1 VSRGVEAHGPQGD
14 ASVALSA
21 SLMLTVPVT
30 ENPQIATRGP
40 VCIVDDDVG
49 VCDSLSV
56 LLETYGFAVL
66 AYASS
71 AQFLADDRRRVAKC
85 LVIDH
90 HMPGMDGLGV
100 IEQLQRDGVSLP
112 AILITGR
119 LDPRIA
125 QRAGELGVR
134 AILEKP
140 FAVAR
145 LVELI
150 GSALVFAR
158 SQPQ

>member
-1 VSRGVEAHGPQGD
+1 VSRSGETHGPRGD
-14 ASVALSA
+14 GGVALSA
-21 SLMLTVPVT
+21 SPRLAASVT
-30 ENPQIATRGP
+30 ESRQIATRGP

-56 LLETYGFAVL
+56 LLEAYGFAVL
-66 AYASS
+66 AYASG
-71 AQFLADDRRRVAKC
+71 AEFLRDTRRHVAKC

-90 HMPGMDGLGV
+90 HLLGMDGLGV
-100 IEQLQRDGVSLP
+100 VEELQREGAFLP

-119 LDPRIA
+119 LDARIA

-134 AILEKP
+134 AVLEKP

-145 LVELI
+145 LVELV
-150 GSALVFAR
+150 GGALAA
-158 SQPQ
+158 PD

>member
-1 VSRGVEAHGPQGD
+1 MSRGVEVHGRRGD
-14 ASVALSA
+14 AGVALSA
-21 SLMLTVPVT
+21 RVMATVT
-30 ENPQIATRGP
+30 DNRQIATHGL

-49 VCDSLSV
+49 VCESMSV

-66 AYASS
+66 AYASG
-71 AQFLADDRRRVAKC
+71 AQFLGDDRRRAAKC

-100 IEQLQRDGVSLP
+100 IEELQRDGISPP

-119 LDPRIA
+119 LDPRIT
-125 QRAGELGVR
+125 QRAGKLGVR

-150 GSALVFAR
+150 GGALAA
-158 SQPQ
+158 PN

>member
-1 VSRGVEAHGPQGD
+1 
-14 ASVALSA
+14 
-21 SLMLTVPVT
+21 VT
-30 ENPQIATRGP
+30 ENQQIATRGP

-56 LLETYGFAVL
+56 LLEAYGFAVL
-66 AYASS
+66 AYASG
-71 AQFLADDRRRVAKC
+71 AQFLGDGRRRVAKC

-90 HMPGMDGLGV
+90 HLLGMNGLGV
-100 IEQLQRDGVSLP
+100 IEELQREGVSLP
-112 AILITGR
+112 TILITGR
-119 LDPRIA
+119 LDARIV

-140 FAVAR
+140 FGVAR

-158 SQPQ
+158 S

>member
-1 VSRGVEAHGPQGD
+1 MSRDVEAHGPRGD

-21 SLMLTVPVT
+21 NRMLTAPVT
-30 ENPQIATRGP
+30 ENQQIAVRGP

-56 LLETYGFAVL
+56 LLETYGFTVL
-66 AYASS
+66 AYASG
-71 AQFLADDRRRVAKC
+71 AQFLGDDRRRVAKC

-100 IEQLQRDGVSLP
+100 VEELQRDGVSLP

-119 LDPRIA
+119 LDARIT
-125 QRAGELGVR
+125 QRAGKLGVC

-150 GSALVFAR
+150 GGVLAASD
-158 SQPQ
+158 

>member
-1 VSRGVEAHGPQGD
+1 VNRGVEARRPRGD
-14 ASVALSA
+14 ASVALSP
-21 SLMLTVPVT
+21 SLSLLTAPVT
-30 ENPQIATRGP
+30 ENRQIAMRGP
-40 VCIVDDDVG
+40 VCIIDDDVG

-66 AYASS
+66 AYASG
-71 AQFLADDRRRVAKC
+71 AQFLGDDRRRVARC

-100 IEQLQRDGVSLP
+100 IGELQRDGIFLP

-119 LDPRIA
+119 LDARIA
-125 QRAGELGVR
+125 ERAGELGVR
-134 AILEKP
+134 ATLEKP

-150 GSALVFAR
+150 GAALAA
-158 SQPQ
+158 PD

>member
-1 VSRGVEAHGPQGD
+1 VSPSVEAHRPRGD
-14 ASVALSA
+14 ACVALSA
-21 SLMLTVPVT
+21 SLRLTAPVT
-30 ENPQIATRGP
+30 ENRHTAARGP

-66 AYASS
+66 TYASG
-71 AQFLADDRRRVAKC
+71 AQFLGDDRRRVAKC

-100 IEQLQRDGVSLP
+100 IGELQRDGIFLP

-119 LDPRIA
+119 LDGRIT
-125 QRAGELGVR
+125 QRAGKLGVH

-145 LVELI
+145 LVDLI
-150 GSALVFAR
+150 GSALAA
-158 SQPQ
+158 PD